1 MLRSFDYAAWT
12 AFDNVADRLPDGV
25 EGAETMAHAWRAHA
39 ARTFLKGWRDG
50 AADARSRPESPE
62 AEAALLKLFLL
73 QKAFY
78 EINYEVANRPDMVRV
93 PIRGV
98 LDLLEEPAP

>member
-1 MLRSFDYAAWT
+1 MR
-12 AFDNVADRLPDGV
+12 
-25 EGAETMAHAWRAHA
+25 HAWRAHA